1 VKSGLSFPDIP
12 WFIGYGRL
20 GEVHDSLIFTEKL
33 ENLSIYK
40 KFINFEKRQKK
51 ALSF

>member
-1 VKSGLSFPDIP
+1 VKSGISFPDIP

-33 ENLSIYK
+33 RILSIYK
-40 KFINFEKRQKK
+40 KFINFTKTHKK
-51 ALSF
+51 ST